1 MPISIL
7 VISLAVLVYLGVRD
21 GKPLACLGRIL
32 GYPLGTIPYLGLL
45 SNLSMLRGIR
55 GNYRIVCNP
64 KLSLFRIP
72 HLLIPQ

>member
-1 MPISIL
+1 MPISIS

-21 GKPLACLGRIL
+21 GKPSACPGRIS

-55 GNYRIVCNP
+55 GNYRIVYNP
-64 KLSLFRIP
+64 KLSLPGIP
-72 HLLIPQ
+72 YLLIP